1 MGLDKKRIRVNSQ
14 QIWQGEH
21 VCWGLEHP
29 TRRVPPNLQMLKEA
43 AVIFVCRSQILA
55 KEPRPIRRDIVHR
68 IELITHERG
77 RHETDTFLRKLRTN
91 RVDLAKC
98 GRQPVEAI
106 TTANC
111 PLNSSL
117 LIIAS
122 RWGWSH
128 DFPGEGNSVLGI
140 QSEEG
145 VQEGRTAA
153 RQTND
158 EERVANVLSRDTW
171 MRLPITLHEQ
181 A

>member
-1 MGLDKKRIRVNSQ
+1 VKLQPEWPGKT
-14 QIWQGEH
+14 GA
-21 VCWGLEHP
+21 WGLEE
-29 TRRVPPNLQMLKEA
+29 PNARHCADLENVKKTAM
-43 AVIFVCRSQILA
+43 IFVRRSQILA
-55 KEPRPIRRDIVHR
+55 KEPRPIRRHIIHR
-68 IELITHERG
+68 VELITHKRG
-77 RHETDTFLRKLRTN
+77 RHETDTFLRKLCTN
-91 RVDLAKC
+91 RVDLTKC

-117 LIIAS
+117 FIIAS
-122 RWGWSH
+122 RWGWRH

-145 VQEGRTAA
+145 VQEGRAAA

-158 EERVANVLSRDTW
+158 EERVANFLSRDAW